1 MAHLQ
6 FKMHNIF
13 DNSNVDICPVSH
25 IAFVEQVWLYCI
37 TILQRNKNAIEKW
50 KLLAN
55 EKCHLYA
62 FYGI

>member
-6 FKMHNIF
+6 FKIHNIF
-13 DNSNVDICPVSH
+13 YNSNVDICPVSH
-25 IAFVEQVWLYCI
+25 IAFVEQICLYCI
-37 TILQRNKNAIEKW
+37 TILQRNKNAIGNG